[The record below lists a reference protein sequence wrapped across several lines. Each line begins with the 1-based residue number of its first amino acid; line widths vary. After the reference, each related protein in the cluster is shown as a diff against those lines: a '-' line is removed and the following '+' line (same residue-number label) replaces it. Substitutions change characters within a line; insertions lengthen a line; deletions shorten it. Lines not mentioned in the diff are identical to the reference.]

1 MKKIELTMS
10 NGKATL
16 KIVTENGKTDV
27 SIFGLPTLRQ
37 KKVVEQMIVGMLFA
51 MADFSR
57 LTSKVQSGH

>member
-27 SIFGLPTLRQ
+27 SIFGFPTLRQ
-37 KKVVEQMIVGMLFA
+37 KKAVEQMRGNGLDA
-51 MADFSR
+51 MTILKLLYSEFN
-57 LTSKVQSGH
+57 T